1 MGSSARFVASAAVGG
16 LVLLCLSSPVAAQD
30 GAPAIARV
38 AALSAG
44 SIAGL
49 VQDEQGTP
57 VRGAIV
63 SAVGATTVVAYT
75 DRLGK
80 FELRT
85 LSPGPYLVRAHMNGF
100 VAPRGQ
106 VVEVRAS
113 ARSSSSIELRRVT
126 ATEPSTTTPA
136 APANTIPVLTAS
148 IAGEKGPAPE
158 TAAPAPDDKDPK
170 TIDTSIDEDHGEVA
184 WRLRHARRG
193 ILKDAAVPD
202 DVAATN
208 GPDPAGIFNKPM
220 FPEQSSVPRFATNL
234 LSSMPVTGQFNLLTA
249 SSFDSPEQLFSA
261 DSFARSIAY
270 VSLVAP
276 AGQHADW
283 SMRGALTQ
291 GDLSS
296 WFLAAAY
303 TTRAPRQYEVGF
315 SYSTQRYDGGN
326 PAALREVT
334 DGNRNAGVVYG
345 DDTFAITPGVSV
357 TYGARYARYGYLSGH
372 GLLSPSVGVTV
383 TPADGFRISA
393 RASSQALAPGA
404 EEFQPP
410 SEAGIWL
417 PPQRTFSSV
426 GSEGT
431 LQSERT
437 TQVSLSAERDL
448 DVLGASAVT
457 MRVFHQRVSDQ
468 MVTMF
473 GMDTPD
479 APGSEVGH
487 YFIGDA
493 GNVDATGWSAGFRST
508 AFSRVR
514 GSVEYTTTYTSW
526 ARTADTAYMI
536 LLSPFAVRP
545 LTDRVQDLSTSIETN
560 VPETAT
566 RVLVVCRLS
575 NLHATSNS
583 DRPSYDSRFDVQ
595 VRQSLPFMD
604 FSNARWEML
613 LAVRNFFREAS
624 PDSSVYDELLVVR
637 PPKRIVGGLTL
648 RF

>member
-1 MGSSARFVASAAVGG
+1 MASAAVGG

-30 GAPAIARV
+30 GAPTIARV
-38 AALSAG
+38 ASLSSG

-49 VQDEQGTP
+49 VQDERGTP
-57 VRGAIV
+57 VSGAIV
-63 SAVGATTVVAYT
+63 SAVGATTVVAST
-75 DRLGK
+75 DRLGR

-85 LSPGPYLVRAHMNGF
+85 LSPGPYLVRARMNGF

-126 ATEPSTTTPA
+126 ASAPSTTPPA
-136 APANTIPVLTAS
+136 APAATIPVLTAS
-148 IAGEKGPAPE
+148 VAGENGSAPE
-158 TAAPAPDDKDPK
+158 TAAPAPENKDPK

-208 GPDPAGIFNKPM
+208 VPDPAGIFNKPM
-220 FPEQSSVPRFATNL
+220 FPEQSSAPRLATNL

-261 DSFARSIAY
+261 DTFAHSIAY

-303 TTRAPRQYEVGF
+303 TTRAQAPRQYDVGF

-334 DGNRNAGVVYG
+334 DGNRNVGVVYG
-345 DDTFAITPGVSV
+345 DDTFAIAPGVSV

-372 GLLSPSVGVTV
+372 GLLSPAVGVTV

-426 GSEGT
+426 GPEET

-437 TQVSLSAERDL
+437 SQVALSAERDL
-448 DVLGASAVT
+448 DALGASAVSL
-457 MRVFHQRVSDQ
+457 RAFHQRVSDQ

-479 APGSEVGH
+479 APGAEVGH

-508 AFSRVR
+508 ALSRVR

-526 ARTADTAYMI
+526 SRTSDTAYMI
-536 LLSPFAVRP
+536 LLAPVAVRP
-545 LTDRVQDLSTSIETN
+545 LTDRIQDLSTSIETN

-575 NLHATSNS
+575 NLHTMGSP
-583 DRPSYDSRFDVQ
+583 DRTGYDSRFDVQ

-613 LAVRNFFREAS
+613 LAVRNFFRDAS

>member
-1 MGSSARFVASAAVGG
+1 
-16 LVLLCLSSPVAAQD
+16 
-30 GAPAIARV
+30 
-38 AALSAG
+38 
-44 SIAGL
+44 
-49 VQDEQGTP
+49 
-57 VRGAIV
+57 
-63 SAVGATTVVAYT
+63 
-75 DRLGK
+75 
-80 FELRT
+80 
-85 LSPGPYLVRAHMNGF
+85 
-100 VAPRGQ
+100 
-106 VVEVRAS
+106 
-113 ARSSSSIELRRVT
+113 
-126 ATEPSTTTPA
+126 
-136 APANTIPVLTAS
+136 
-148 IAGEKGPAPE
+148 
-158 TAAPAPDDKDPK
+158 
-170 TIDTSIDEDHGEVA
+170 
-184 WRLRHARRG
+184 
-193 ILKDAAVPD
+193 
-202 DVAATN
+202 
-208 GPDPAGIFNKPM
+208 
-220 FPEQSSVPRFATNL
+220 
-234 LSSMPVTGQFNLLTA
+234 MPVSGQFNLLTA
-249 SSFDSPEQLFSA
+249 SSFDSPEQLFGA

-303 TTRAPRQYEVGF
+303 TSRAPRQYDVGF

-334 DGNRNAGVVYG
+334 DGNRNVGVVYG
-345 DDTFAITPGVSV
+345 DDTFAMRPGVSV
-357 TYGARYARYGYLSGH
+357 TYGARYARYGYLAGH
-372 GLLSPSVGVTV
+372 GLLSPGVTVTV

-417 PPQRTFSSV
+417 PLQRTFSSV
-426 GSEGT
+426 EPDGA

-437 TQVSLSAERDL
+437 TQVALSAERDL
-448 DVLGASAVT
+448 DVLGASVVS

-473 GMDTPD
+473 GMDTPA

-514 GSVEYTTTYTSW
+514 GSVEYTTTYASW

-536 LLSPFAVRP
+536 LLTPVAVRP

-575 NLHATSNS
+575 NSHATSS
-583 DRPSYDSRFDVQ
+583 PDRSGYDSRFDVQ

-604 FSNARWEML
+604 FSNAKWEML
-613 LAVRNFFREAS
+613 LAVRNFFRDAS